1 MTPNKEDTI
10 LGAEGFPPWK
20 QNSPSGRRAL
30 EEPSNL
36 QTGGPL
42 GCKPRMGS
50 MVPKHHAS
58 GELTVSW
65 QTRGDMKIVALRQ
78 SAASLKALLHLSS
91 ASLSSPSFQMKL

>member
-20 QNSPSGRRAL
+20 PEQPQWQEGFGRSHL
-30 EEPSNL
+30 IP

-42 GCKPRMGS
+42 GMQTENGLHGAQTS
-50 MVPKHHAS
+50 HAS

-65 QTRGDMKIVALRQ
+65 
-78 SAASLKALLHLSS
+78 AADKGRA
-91 ASLSSPSFQMKL
+91 